1 MKEFNKF
8 AVVTAIFFAIHGLI
22 CGANGVVFLTWLGKN
37 ISKDGFAIQ
46 SIVGS
51 ILGVLTPMLFMIP
64 WVIKISKEKAMTLAW
79 LVFIALTVLGIL
91 FVVNTNGY
99 VLIVISTCVSVTIV
113 GLYAYSKQALYNV
126 TIVGDVRTKFNSQIA
141 AVSALA
147 TAGGAAVATLLP
159 AEQWLIG
166 LLIILSAVN
175 FIFTSCY
182 QLPKLISW
190 MNQKVVFGDK

>member
-8 AVVTAIFFAIHGLI
+8 AITTTVFFSIHGLI
-22 CGANGVVFLTWLGKN
+22 CGANGVVFLTWLGQN

-99 VLIVISTCVSVTIV
+99 VLIVIDTCVSVTIV

-141 AVSALA
+141 AVGSLA

-175 FIFTSCY
+175 FIFTSWY
-182 QLPKLISW
+182 QLPKLIFW
-190 MNQKVVFGDK
+190 MNQEVVFGDK